1 MQRTN
6 LLYPDPDPTPR
17 KLAASDSAKIQEG
30 IGSSPNSALPKLREH
45 GPHDRSPASE
55 PRTQLQLWSKLTFS
69 SPRTP
74 SFSPK
79 NRSKYTAPIS
89 HREHILFLQKSPSHP
104 CRSARAEL
112 NQMKAPFFESSWRT
126 RVNLATL
133 PNQPRESKAHPC
145 RMARV
150 VEILNEGSQI
160 TIPNPSLLSY
170 RTLSHRLPSSGIPG
184 SVFFKHPCGTKSRMA

>member
-1 MQRTN
+1 MIWTPECPALKLSRHPSKEIGAEDKP
-6 LLYPDPDPTPR
+6 LIPRPGSAPR

-126 RVNLATL
+126 RVNLA
-133 PNQPRESKAHPC
+133 PC
-145 RMARV
+145 RTSPEKAKPTLA
-150 VEILNEGSQI
+150 EWQGSWK
-160 TIPNPSLLSY
+160 
-170 RTLSHRLPSSGIPG
+170 
-184 SVFFKHPCGTKSRMA
+184 F